1 MMIKAKVNQK
11 NKESNKEAHT
21 SKRAKEKAIRI
32 EAQDES
38 DEFIEITF
46 PEEQEQESL
55 VKDTLNL
62 KQVVSDPDSI
72 HHTIIHNKRT
82 LLDFLFMQS
91 KKSGRIPNIALFF
104 GLDCKIKKKDIKAV
118 LDAFNI
124 SFYDENINENFK
136 RSFAFITQ
144 AKADY
149 GLIVLEKESGELI
162 DVILANETIN
172 DIYDLSLE
180 IWNLFENAN
189 PYPQAKSL
197 SGKSCML
204 LYDNF
209 ITRYSGNIY
218 FHMGSISSLDI
229 RERLKDKREQ
239 NIFGYIERGVSSG
252 IDSSEYEY
260 NKEQAQKALRALSE
274 YFDDDMLAFVNTT
287 SFNAPFSALVKDNG
301 KKLQVLFFSDEYD
314 SNGVDVDNNFF
325 TDPYLALLDTLGE
338 EEEIYAESLY
348 GVNLLEPK
356 EQAESMQGNEKDDN
370 KEQNWDFKADSFH
383 TKSFD
388 MTKAIIQSVRDASN
402 AMEQDIEEYDEVS
415 SEYKEMYLQKEKQ
428 NAFIAVF
435 ELSNEEYAKL
445 TPKDFQNYQKE
456 LNALLKN
463 FVIAIEHFEEELE
476 VEYTQNLRNMLED
489 KESVIFVES
498 FFPLS
503 LPKSLEFL
511 SGESK
516 RLLKGANRALFLNLI
531 RAGAEVENELVEQAQ
546 NAAQWYFSSQL
557 QRYNLYQALR
567 KNKDSKLYDEKY
579 SISDEQKE
587 AFVLSLPTTKILQE
601 LCAILRSAYYTDGT
615 VQIRALQNLVRESEL
630 DEWILPQ
637 YEELFIG
644 GEATNYNWQLL
655 SYERVQNQQNY
666 DEAYNAI
673 IEKLKKSLQSG
684 EQILFYEDILKY
696 EDSLKN
702 RVDSQILH
710 KRGKAKSKWV
720 IIEVD
725 STDREG
731 AYDML
736 FKAIMLSDFDLF
748 QEAIANGADANGV
761 VSAKQAESELAR
773 EQYLCEEG
781 ASHYAM
787 AVGKI
792 LDCIAL
798 DDEDLSEESLKEECT
813 DAFKIL
819 FAMRDL
825 KPCQEVLEDAKS
837 LLEDTFAD
845 WWYEAYKEADELGFK
860 GDLDDEEALHT
871 WLRNHKPLTYFEIL
885 AKELGLELELSWE

>member
-1 MMIKAKVNQK
+1 
-11 NKESNKEAHT
+11 
-21 SKRAKEKAIRI
+21 
-32 EAQDES
+32 
-38 DEFIEITF
+38 
-46 PEEQEQESL
+46 

-62 KQVVSDPDSI
+62 KQVVSDPNSI
-72 HHTIIHNKRT
+72 YHTIIHNKRT

-189 PYPQAKSL
+189 PYPQAKNL
-197 SGKSCML
+197 SGKSCLL

-209 ITRYSGNIY
+209 ITRYSGDIY

-274 YFDDDMLAFVNTT
+274 YFDDDMLAFVNMT

-356 EQAESMQGNEKDDN
+356 EQ
-370 KEQNWDFKADSFH
+370 
-383 TKSFD
+383 
-388 MTKAIIQSVRDASN
+388 
-402 AMEQDIEEYDEVS
+402 
-415 SEYKEMYLQKEKQ
+415 
-428 NAFIAVF
+428 
-435 ELSNEEYAKL
+435 
-445 TPKDFQNYQKE
+445 
-456 LNALLKN
+456 
-463 FVIAIEHFEEELE
+463 
-476 VEYTQNLRNMLED
+476 
-489 KESVIFVES
+489 
-498 FFPLS
+498 
-503 LPKSLEFL
+503 
-511 SGESK
+511 
-516 RLLKGANRALFLNLI
+516 
-531 RAGAEVENELVEQAQ
+531 
-546 NAAQWYFSSQL
+546 
-557 QRYNLYQALR
+557 
-567 KNKDSKLYDEKY
+567 
-579 SISDEQKE
+579 
-587 AFVLSLPTTKILQE
+587 
-601 LCAILRSAYYTDGT
+601 
-615 VQIRALQNLVRESEL
+615 
-630 DEWILPQ
+630 

-644 GEATNYNWQLL
+644 GEATNYDWQLL

-666 DEAYNAI
+666 KEAYNAT
-673 IEKLKKSLQSG
+673 IEQLKKSLQSG
-684 EQILFYEDILKY
+684 EQTLFYEDILKY

-710 KRGKAKSKWV
+710 KRGKAKRQMGNK
-720 IIEVD
+720 EVD

-748 QEAIANGADANGV
+748 EEAIANGADANGV

-798 DDEDLSEESLKEECT
+798 DDEDLSEESLKEECEES
-813 DAFKIL
+813 FKIVY
-819 FAMRDL
+819 AMRDL
-825 KPCQEVLEDAKS
+825 NPCNEALEFTKEM
-837 LLEDTFAD
+837 LQDTHDD
-845 WWYEAYKEADELGFK
+845 WWYEAYKEADEFGYE

-871 WLRNHKPLTYFEIL
+871 WLRNHKPLTYFEVL
-885 AKELGLELELSWE
+885 GKELGLELELSWE

>member
-1 MMIKAKVNQK
+1 MRLESIVLTAVLLVLACASFFLIVNVFELSHTSIALIIFILGLICAKFVFPMMIKAKVNQK

-21 SKRAKEKAIRI
+21 TKRAKEKAIKI
-32 EAQDES
+32 EAQDRS
-38 DEFIEITF
+38 DESIEITF

-62 KQVVSDPDSI
+62 KQVVSDPNSI
-72 HHTIIHNKRT
+72 YHTIIHNKRT

-189 PYPQAKSL
+189 PYPQAKNL
-197 SGKSCML
+197 SGKSCLL

-209 ITRYSGNIY
+209 ITRYSGDIY

-274 YFDDDMLAFVNTT
+274 YFDDDMLAFVNMT

-356 EQAESMQGNEKDDN
+356 EQ
-370 KEQNWDFKADSFH
+370 
-383 TKSFD
+383 
-388 MTKAIIQSVRDASN
+388 
-402 AMEQDIEEYDEVS
+402 
-415 SEYKEMYLQKEKQ
+415 
-428 NAFIAVF
+428 
-435 ELSNEEYAKL
+435 
-445 TPKDFQNYQKE
+445 
-456 LNALLKN
+456 
-463 FVIAIEHFEEELE
+463 
-476 VEYTQNLRNMLED
+476 
-489 KESVIFVES
+489 
-498 FFPLS
+498 
-503 LPKSLEFL
+503 
-511 SGESK
+511 
-516 RLLKGANRALFLNLI
+516 
-531 RAGAEVENELVEQAQ
+531 
-546 NAAQWYFSSQL
+546 
-557 QRYNLYQALR
+557 
-567 KNKDSKLYDEKY
+567 
-579 SISDEQKE
+579 
-587 AFVLSLPTTKILQE
+587 
-601 LCAILRSAYYTDGT
+601 
-615 VQIRALQNLVRESEL
+615 
-630 DEWILPQ
+630 

-644 GEATNYNWQLL
+644 GEATNYDWQLL

-666 DEAYNAI
+666 KEAYNAT
-673 IEKLKKSLQSG
+673 IEQLKKSLQSG
-684 EQILFYEDILKY
+684 EQTLFYEDILKY

-710 KRGKAKSKWV
+710 KRGKAKRQMGNK
-720 IIEVD
+720 EVD

-748 QEAIANGADANGV
+748 EEAIANGADANGV

-798 DDEDLSEESLKEECT
+798 DDEDLSEESLKEECEES
-813 DAFKIL
+813 FKIVY
-819 FAMRDL
+819 AMRDL
-825 KPCQEVLEDAKS
+825 NPCNEALEFTKEM
-837 LLEDTFAD
+837 LQDTHDD
-845 WWYEAYKEADELGFK
+845 WWYEAYKEADEFGYE
-860 GDLDDEEALHT
+860 G
-871 WLRNHKPLTYFEIL
+871 
-885 AKELGLELELSWE
+885 

>member
-21 SKRAKEKAIRI
+21 TKRAKEKAIKI
-32 EAQDES
+32 EAQDRS
-38 DEFIEITF
+38 DESIEITF

-62 KQVVSDPDSI
+62 KQVVSDPNSI
-72 HHTIIHNKRT
+72 YHTIIHNKRT

-189 PYPQAKSL
+189 PYPQAKNL
-197 SGKSCML
+197 SGKSCLL

-209 ITRYSGNIY
+209 ITRYSGDIY

-274 YFDDDMLAFVNTT
+274 YFDDDMLAFVNMT

-356 EQAESMQGNEKDDN
+356 EQ
-370 KEQNWDFKADSFH
+370 
-383 TKSFD
+383 
-388 MTKAIIQSVRDASN
+388 
-402 AMEQDIEEYDEVS
+402 
-415 SEYKEMYLQKEKQ
+415 
-428 NAFIAVF
+428 
-435 ELSNEEYAKL
+435 
-445 TPKDFQNYQKE
+445 
-456 LNALLKN
+456 
-463 FVIAIEHFEEELE
+463 
-476 VEYTQNLRNMLED
+476 
-489 KESVIFVES
+489 
-498 FFPLS
+498 
-503 LPKSLEFL
+503 
-511 SGESK
+511 
-516 RLLKGANRALFLNLI
+516 
-531 RAGAEVENELVEQAQ
+531 
-546 NAAQWYFSSQL
+546 
-557 QRYNLYQALR
+557 
-567 KNKDSKLYDEKY
+567 
-579 SISDEQKE
+579 
-587 AFVLSLPTTKILQE
+587 
-601 LCAILRSAYYTDGT
+601 
-615 VQIRALQNLVRESEL
+615 
-630 DEWILPQ
+630 

-644 GEATNYNWQLL
+644 GEATNYDWQLL

-666 DEAYNAI
+666 KEAYNAT
-673 IEKLKKSLQSG
+673 IEQLKKSLQSG
-684 EQILFYEDILKY
+684 EQTLFYEDILKY

-710 KRGKAKSKWV
+710 KRGKAKRQMGNK
-720 IIEVD
+720 EVD

-748 QEAIANGADANGV
+748 EEAIANGADANGV

-798 DDEDLSEESLKEECT
+798 DDEDLSEESLKEECEES
-813 DAFKIL
+813 FKIVY
-819 FAMRDL
+819 AMRDL
-825 KPCQEVLEDAKS
+825 NPCNEALEFTKEM
-837 LLEDTFAD
+837 LQDTHDD
-845 WWYEAYKEADELGFK
+845 WWYEAYKEADEFGYE

-871 WLRNHKPLTYFEIL
+871 WLRNHKPLTYFEVL
-885 AKELGLELELSWE
+885 GKELGLELELSWE

>member
-21 SKRAKEKAIRI
+21 TKRAKEKAIKI
-32 EAQDES
+32 EAQDRS
-38 DEFIEITF
+38 DESIEITF

-62 KQVVSDPDSI
+62 KQVVSDPNSI
-72 HHTIIHNKRT
+72 YHTIIHNKRT

-189 PYPQAKSL
+189 PYPQAKNL
-197 SGKSCML
+197 SGKSCLL

-209 ITRYSGNIY
+209 ITRYSGDIY

-274 YFDDDMLAFVNTT
+274 YFDDDMLAFVNMT

-356 EQAESMQGNEKDDN
+356 EQ
-370 KEQNWDFKADSFH
+370 
-383 TKSFD
+383 
-388 MTKAIIQSVRDASN
+388 
-402 AMEQDIEEYDEVS
+402 
-415 SEYKEMYLQKEKQ
+415 
-428 NAFIAVF
+428 
-435 ELSNEEYAKL
+435 
-445 TPKDFQNYQKE
+445 
-456 LNALLKN
+456 
-463 FVIAIEHFEEELE
+463 
-476 VEYTQNLRNMLED
+476 
-489 KESVIFVES
+489 
-498 FFPLS
+498 
-503 LPKSLEFL
+503 
-511 SGESK
+511 
-516 RLLKGANRALFLNLI
+516 
-531 RAGAEVENELVEQAQ
+531 
-546 NAAQWYFSSQL
+546 
-557 QRYNLYQALR
+557 
-567 KNKDSKLYDEKY
+567 
-579 SISDEQKE
+579 
-587 AFVLSLPTTKILQE
+587 
-601 LCAILRSAYYTDGT
+601 
-615 VQIRALQNLVRESEL
+615 
-630 DEWILPQ
+630 

-644 GEATNYNWQLL
+644 GEATNYDWQLL

-666 DEAYNAI
+666 DEAYNAT

-684 EQILFYEDILKY
+684 EQTLFYEDILKY

-710 KRGKAKSKWV
+710 KRGKAKRQMGNK
-720 IIEVD
+720 EVD

-748 QEAIANGADANGV
+748 EEAIANGADANGV

-798 DDEDLSEESLKEECT
+798 DDEDLSEESLKEECEES
-813 DAFKIL
+813 FKIVY
-819 FAMRDL
+819 AMRDL
-825 KPCQEVLEDAKS
+825 NPCNEALEFTKEM
-837 LLEDTFAD
+837 LQDTHDD
-845 WWYEAYKEADELGFK
+845 WWYEAYKEADEFGYE

-871 WLRNHKPLTYFEIL
+871 WLRNHKPLTYFEVL
-885 AKELGLELELSWE
+885 GKELGLELELSWE

>member
-1 MMIKAKVNQK
+1 MRLESIVVIAVLLVLACASFFLIVNVFELSHTSIALIIFILGLICAKFVFPMMIKAKVNQK

-21 SKRAKEKAIRI
+21 TKRAKEKAIKI
-32 EAQDES
+32 EAQDRS
-38 DEFIEITF
+38 DESIEITF

-62 KQVVSDPDSI
+62 KQVVSDPNSI
-72 HHTIIHNKRT
+72 YHTIIHNKRT

-189 PYPQAKSL
+189 PYPQAKNL
-197 SGKSCML
+197 SGKSCLL

-209 ITRYSGNIY
+209 ITRYSGDIY

-274 YFDDDMLAFVNTT
+274 YFDDDMLAFVNMT

-356 EQAESMQGNEKDDN
+356 EQ
-370 KEQNWDFKADSFH
+370 
-383 TKSFD
+383 
-388 MTKAIIQSVRDASN
+388 
-402 AMEQDIEEYDEVS
+402 
-415 SEYKEMYLQKEKQ
+415 
-428 NAFIAVF
+428 
-435 ELSNEEYAKL
+435 
-445 TPKDFQNYQKE
+445 
-456 LNALLKN
+456 
-463 FVIAIEHFEEELE
+463 
-476 VEYTQNLRNMLED
+476 
-489 KESVIFVES
+489 
-498 FFPLS
+498 
-503 LPKSLEFL
+503 
-511 SGESK
+511 
-516 RLLKGANRALFLNLI
+516 
-531 RAGAEVENELVEQAQ
+531 
-546 NAAQWYFSSQL
+546 
-557 QRYNLYQALR
+557 
-567 KNKDSKLYDEKY
+567 
-579 SISDEQKE
+579 
-587 AFVLSLPTTKILQE
+587 
-601 LCAILRSAYYTDGT
+601 
-615 VQIRALQNLVRESEL
+615 
-630 DEWILPQ
+630 

-644 GEATNYNWQLL
+644 GEATNYDWQLL

-666 DEAYNAI
+666 KEAYNAT
-673 IEKLKKSLQSG
+673 IEQLKKSLQSG
-684 EQILFYEDILKY
+684 EQTLFYEDILKY

-710 KRGKAKSKWV
+710 KRGKAKRQMGNK
-720 IIEVD
+720 EVD

-748 QEAIANGADANGV
+748 EEAIANGADANGV

-798 DDEDLSEESLKEECT
+798 DDEDLSEESLKEECEES
-813 DAFKIL
+813 FKIVY
-819 FAMRDL
+819 AMRDL
-825 KPCQEVLEDAKS
+825 NPCNEALEFTKEM
-837 LLEDTFAD
+837 LQDTHDD
-845 WWYEAYKEADELGFK
+845 WWYEAYKEADEFGYE

-871 WLRNHKPLTYFEIL
+871 WLRNHKPLTYFEVL
-885 AKELGLELELSWE
+885 GKELGLELELSWE

>member
-1 MMIKAKVNQK
+1 MRLESIVLTAVLLVLACASFFLIVNVFELSHTSIALIIFILGLICAKFVFPMMIKAKVNQK

-21 SKRAKEKAIRI
+21 TKRAKEKAIKI
-32 EAQDES
+32 EAQDRS
-38 DEFIEITF
+38 DESIEITF

-62 KQVVSDPDSI
+62 KQVVSDPNSI
-72 HHTIIHNKRT
+72 YHTIIHNKRT

-189 PYPQAKSL
+189 PYPQAKNL
-197 SGKSCML
+197 SGKSCLL

-209 ITRYSGNIY
+209 ITRYSGDIY

-274 YFDDDMLAFVNTT
+274 YFDDDMLAFVNMT

-356 EQAESMQGNEKDDN
+356 EQ
-370 KEQNWDFKADSFH
+370 
-383 TKSFD
+383 
-388 MTKAIIQSVRDASN
+388 
-402 AMEQDIEEYDEVS
+402 
-415 SEYKEMYLQKEKQ
+415 
-428 NAFIAVF
+428 
-435 ELSNEEYAKL
+435 
-445 TPKDFQNYQKE
+445 
-456 LNALLKN
+456 
-463 FVIAIEHFEEELE
+463 
-476 VEYTQNLRNMLED
+476 
-489 KESVIFVES
+489 
-498 FFPLS
+498 
-503 LPKSLEFL
+503 
-511 SGESK
+511 
-516 RLLKGANRALFLNLI
+516 
-531 RAGAEVENELVEQAQ
+531 
-546 NAAQWYFSSQL
+546 
-557 QRYNLYQALR
+557 
-567 KNKDSKLYDEKY
+567 
-579 SISDEQKE
+579 
-587 AFVLSLPTTKILQE
+587 
-601 LCAILRSAYYTDGT
+601 
-615 VQIRALQNLVRESEL
+615 
-630 DEWILPQ
+630 

-644 GEATNYNWQLL
+644 GEATNYDWQLL

-666 DEAYNAI
+666 KEAYNAT
-673 IEKLKKSLQSG
+673 IEQLKKSLQSG
-684 EQILFYEDILKY
+684 EQTLFYEDILKY

-710 KRGKAKSKWV
+710 KRGKAKRQMGNK
-720 IIEVD
+720 EVD

-748 QEAIANGADANGV
+748 EEAIANGADANGV

-798 DDEDLSEESLKEECT
+798 DDEDLSEESLKEECEES
-813 DAFKIL
+813 FKIVY
-819 FAMRDL
+819 AMRDL
-825 KPCQEVLEDAKS
+825 NPCNEALEFTKEM
-837 LLEDTFAD
+837 LQDTHDD
-845 WWYEAYKEADELGFK
+845 WWYEAYKEADEFGYE

-871 WLRNHKPLTYFEIL
+871 WL
-885 AKELGLELELSWE
+885 

>member
-1 MMIKAKVNQK
+1 MRLESIVLTAVLLVLACASFFLIVNVFELSHTSIALIIFILGLICAKFVFPMMIKAKVNQK

-21 SKRAKEKAIRI
+21 TKRAKEKAIKI
-32 EAQDES
+32 EAQDRS
-38 DEFIEITF
+38 DESIEITF

-62 KQVVSDPDSI
+62 KQVVSDPNSI
-72 HHTIIHNKRT
+72 YHTIIHNKRT

-189 PYPQAKSL
+189 PYPQAKNL
-197 SGKSCML
+197 SGKSCLL

-209 ITRYSGNIY
+209 ITRYSGDIY

-274 YFDDDMLAFVNTT
+274 YFDDDMLAFVNMT

-356 EQAESMQGNEKDDN
+356 EQ
-370 KEQNWDFKADSFH
+370 
-383 TKSFD
+383 
-388 MTKAIIQSVRDASN
+388 
-402 AMEQDIEEYDEVS
+402 
-415 SEYKEMYLQKEKQ
+415 
-428 NAFIAVF
+428 
-435 ELSNEEYAKL
+435 
-445 TPKDFQNYQKE
+445 
-456 LNALLKN
+456 
-463 FVIAIEHFEEELE
+463 
-476 VEYTQNLRNMLED
+476 
-489 KESVIFVES
+489 
-498 FFPLS
+498 
-503 LPKSLEFL
+503 
-511 SGESK
+511 
-516 RLLKGANRALFLNLI
+516 
-531 RAGAEVENELVEQAQ
+531 
-546 NAAQWYFSSQL
+546 
-557 QRYNLYQALR
+557 
-567 KNKDSKLYDEKY
+567 
-579 SISDEQKE
+579 
-587 AFVLSLPTTKILQE
+587 
-601 LCAILRSAYYTDGT
+601 
-615 VQIRALQNLVRESEL
+615 
-630 DEWILPQ
+630 

-644 GEATNYNWQLL
+644 GEATNYDWQLL

-666 DEAYNAI
+666 KEAYNAT
-673 IEKLKKSLQSG
+673 IEQLKKSLQSG
-684 EQILFYEDILKY
+684 EQTLFYEDILKY

-710 KRGKAKSKWV
+710 KRGKAKRQMGNK
-720 IIEVD
+720 EVD

-748 QEAIANGADANGV
+748 EEAIANGADANGV

-798 DDEDLSEESLKEECT
+798 DDEDLSEESLKEECEES
-813 DAFKIL
+813 FKIVY
-819 FAMRDL
+819 AMRDL
-825 KPCQEVLEDAKS
+825 NPCNEALEFTKEM
-837 LLEDTFAD
+837 LQDTHDD
-845 WWYEAYKEADELGFK
+845 WWYEAYKEADEFGYE

-871 WLRNHKPLTYFEIL
+871 WLRNHKPLTYFEVL
-885 AKELGLELELSWE
+885 GKELGLELELSWE